1 MATTATPKKETKAD
15 QAVAMKLANPSIS
28 NIEIGDTIGMA
39 HAYVSQMLSAAR
51 ADGRLPA
58 KTTKAK
64 ATKATKVTVAKAK
77 AKAKTTKKRTTST
90 PKVVITRAAKV
101 SPAATATAGSGT
113 MEEVTAILE
122 ARSQIACMVQ
132 RMGACAVKSIIAD
145 VTS

>member
-1 MATTATPKKETKAD
+1 MANTATPKKETKAD
-15 QAVAMKLANPSIS
+15 RAVAMKLANPSIS
-28 NIEIGDTIGMA
+28 NTEIGDTIGMA

-58 KTTKAK
+58 KDKSKKAK
-64 ATKATKVTVAKAK
+64 ATKATKVTV

-101 SPAATATAGSGT
+101 SSAATTAAGPGT
-113 MEEVTAILE
+113 MGEVEAVLE

-145 VTS
+145 VTG